1 MAVVPALSL
10 VTVRVVERILPSVAR
25 GSGLSTRVQPLKS
38 LYGAVGAIEK
48 DGFIDDVLMVMEI
61 EIDILTKISMHVSLP
76 TRYGQ
81 IALS

>member
-1 MAVVPALSL
+1 
-10 VTVRVVERILPSVAR
+10 
-25 GSGLSTRVQPLKS
+25 LKS